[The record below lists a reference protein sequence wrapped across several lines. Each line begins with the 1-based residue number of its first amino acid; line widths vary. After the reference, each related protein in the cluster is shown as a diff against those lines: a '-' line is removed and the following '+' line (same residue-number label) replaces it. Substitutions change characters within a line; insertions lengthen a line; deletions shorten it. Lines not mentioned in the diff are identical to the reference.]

1 MSRCLATLILVCAVP
16 LATAQA
22 NAAAQPGGAGRPAG
36 QTVGRCAYASRV
48 RTIQAQ
54 AAETEKL
61 RFEHR
66 ITQRQYAGRWN
77 AIRVE
82 EGRLHAMT
90 VRPQGVCPMS
100 RMAFESKMRRF
111 RSM

>member
-1 MSRCLATLILVCAVP
+1 MCRLLATLILVCAVP

-22 NAAAQPGGAGRPAG
+22 NAAAQPGGAGRR
-36 QTVGRCAYASRV
+36 VGRCAYASLV

-77 AIRVE
+77 AIHVE
-82 EGRLHAMT
+82 ESRLHAMA
-90 VRPQGVCPMS
+90 VNSRGVCPMP
-100 RMAFESKMRRF
+100 RMTFESKMRQF